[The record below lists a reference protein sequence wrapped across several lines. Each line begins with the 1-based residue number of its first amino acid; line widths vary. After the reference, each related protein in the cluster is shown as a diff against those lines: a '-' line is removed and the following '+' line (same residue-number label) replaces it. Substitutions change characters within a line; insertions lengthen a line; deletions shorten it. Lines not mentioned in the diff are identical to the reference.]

1 MEWNPAIEDPAR
13 VQSGRVCK
21 FKRGQYLLVAGAA
34 TLTALA
40 VERRTKFRI
49 GIMTSPTSAKG
60 RTAGPKKIRPV
71 TREDSAKSCAFPV
84 VAIGASA
91 GGLEAFRSF
100 LDAQNPASGMAF
112 VMIQH
117 LDPTHPSL
125 MQELLSIHTSMTV
138 AQATDG
144 APLEGNHVYLIPPGA
159 NLAVRDGLLRLT
171 KPTECRGARLPFDF
185 FLASLAESCGK
196 QAVCVLL
203 SGTGSDGSVGLIAI
217 KEKGGLV
224 IAQDPEEAEFDGMPR
239 SAIATGAVDVVAS
252 VADIPELIFARL
264 HGAASGT
271 TDAKKSAQITA
282 SSAFSEIIALLR
294 DKTGHDFSVYKEGTL
309 QRRLEHRMNAVRIET
324 PASYLKLL
332 REKPAEAE
340 KLRKDLLIGV
350 TQFFRGRPAFEFLSN
365 EIIPTLVNQQKD
377 QRAIRIWCPGCSTG
391 EEPYSLAMLFLEAF
405 EELKRPARLQIFASD
420 INADAVAFARDGLY
434 PKTIEA
440 DVAPDRLARFF
451 TKEDRQFRV
460 AHELRDC
467 VVFTVHDILA
477 DAPFSNIDLV
487 CCRNL
492 LIYLQPEAQHKIL
505 SFFHFA
511 LRDGGVL
518 FLGPSEMVGAGERFE
533 SISKKHRVY
542 RHVGRSRPGEVAFPA
557 GAQTVER
564 ILSATTTKPPS
575 SKRPADFEAL
585 SRRALNEGFSLCS
598 VLIDARQECLH
609 ISGTADKYLRV
620 PVGAASNDLLVMV
633 RDGLRPKLRAAIER
647 AKRDRAR
654 VIVTDAQL
662 DEDHDSS
669 TICIAIEPIK
679 TQVDGMLL
687 VSFLDASFA
696 NPRTDRLTAST
707 PAGGA
712 HVAELERRFAEVTAE
727 LEGALRDLD
736 VAKEEQRRI
745 SEQAMSLNEEA
756 QSTNEE
762 LVTSKEELQSVNEEL
777 TALNSQLHET
787 LERQRNTSND
797 LQNILESSGIATI
810 FLDEDLRIH
819 FFTPAAMSLFRV
831 ISRDIGRPLADFT
844 SLANDGDLIRDAS
857 IVLDEHRTIEREVTT
872 LNGVWYNRVILPYR
886 THDGLVEGVVIT
898 FTNITEKKRAA
909 EALTTATQAA
919 EQASVAKSRFLA
931 AASHDLR
938 QPLQTIRLLQ
948 GLLANKCA
956 DPELQ
961 ALLKRLDATVGVM
974 SGMLNTLL
982 DINQLEAGVIH
993 ADVESF
999 PLSELFEH
1007 LDADFGYHMRAQGL
1021 EWRVVS
1027 SPCVVRSDPRLLEQI
1042 LRNLLSN
1049 AVKFTTRG
1057 RVLLGRRRRG
1067 KMMRIE
1073 VWDTGPGIPE
1083 EHRQAI
1089 FEEFH
1094 QINNPARERSK
1105 GLGLGLAI
1113 VERLANLL
1121 GHPIDVKS
1129 RPGHGSMFS
1138 ISVPIESTAPVAFG
1152 SPSGKLRVEPAQ
1164 GNAAILVI
1172 EDDPTIRELL
1182 EMLLLDAGCRPLGAA
1197 DGVVALASSERP
1209 DLIVAD
1215 FNLPN
1220 GPNGVEVIA
1229 QLREKFQREI
1239 PAIVITGDIST
1250 QTLRAI
1256 ASLRCTHLGKP
1267 VETAELLRVV
1277 TNLLAPSKPEAKT
1290 ETKAMAPREPSSSTL
1305 FVVDD
1310 DPGLRDA
1317 VREMLESH
1325 GWDVE
1330 TFESCEAFLAALR
1343 PGRRGCLVIDA
1354 VLPGMDG
1361 LELLARLK
1369 ADGIALPSVMI
1380 TGHGDVSMAVKAMRA
1395 GASDFIEKPFGQE
1408 ELVASIKHALEPTPE
1423 SAPEQAR
1430 RTAAA
1435 AHLEGLTK
1443 RQRQILG
1450 LVLAGAP
1457 SKNIAADLGISQRT
1471 VENHRAA
1478 IMRKTGSRNI
1488 PALIRLA
1495 VAAD

>member
-1 MEWNPAIEDPAR
+1 
-13 VQSGRVCK
+13 
-21 FKRGQYLLVAGAA
+21 
-34 TLTALA
+34 
-40 VERRTKFRI
+40 
-49 GIMTSPTSAKG
+49 MTSPTSAKG
-60 RTAGPKKIRPV
+60 PRAGPKNIRV
-71 TREDSAKSCAFPV
+71 FSREDSDKRCAFPI

-144 APLEGNHVYLIPPGA
+144 APLERNHVYLIPPGA
-159 NLAVRDGLLRLT
+159 NLAVREGLLRLS
-171 KPTECRGARLPFDF
+171 KPTERRGARLPFDF
-185 FLASLAESCGK
+185 FLASLAEACGK
-196 QAVCVLL
+196 QAVCVVL
-203 SGTGSDGSVGLIAI
+203 SGTGSDGSVGLVAI

-252 VADIPELIFARL
+252 VADISELILARL
-264 HGAASGT
+264 HGAAPAT
-271 TDAKKSAQITA
+271 AEATKPAPVPASAEI
-282 SSAFSEIIALLR
+282 SEIIALLR
-294 DKTGHDFSVYKEGTL
+294 DKTGHDFSAYKQATL

-324 PASYLKLL
+324 PATYLKLL
-332 REKPAEAE
+332 REKPAEAGL
-340 KLRKDLLIGV
+340 LRKDLLIGV

-365 EIIPTLVNQQKD
+365 EIIPDLVNQQKD
-377 QRAIRIWCPGCSTG
+377 QRTIRIWCPGCSTG

-492 LIYLQPEAQHKIL
+492 FIYLQPEAQHKIL

-518 FLGPSEMVGAGERFE
+518 FLGPSEMVGSGERFE
-533 SISKKHRVY
+533 AISKKHRVY

-564 ILSATTTKPPS
+564 IPSATAAKALS
-575 SKRPADFEAL
+575 DRAADFDAL
-585 SRRALNEGFSLCS
+585 SRRALNASFSLCS

-662 DEDHDSS
+662 DQDHDSS
-669 TICIAIEPIK
+669 TICIAVEPVK
-679 TQVDGMLL
+679 MQVDGMLF

-696 NPRTDRLTAST
+696 NPRADRLAAST
-707 PAGGA
+707 PADGA
-712 HVAELERRFAEVTAE
+712 LVAELERRFAEVTAE
-727 LEGALRDLD
+727 LEVALRDLD

-810 FLDEDLRIH
+810 FLDEDLRIR

-919 EQASVAKSRFLA
+919 EQASLAKSRFLA

-961 ALLKRLDATVGVM
+961 SLLKRLDATVGVM

-1057 RVLLGRRRRG
+1057 KVLLGRRRRG
-1067 KMMRIE
+1067 NMMRIE

-1138 ISVPIESTAPVAFG
+1138 ISVPIDSAAPVAFG
-1152 SPSGKLRVEPAQ
+1152 SASGKLGVEPAQ
-1164 GNAAILVI
+1164 GNASILVI

-1277 TNLLAPSKPEAKT
+1277 TNLLAASKTEAKT
-1290 ETKAMAPREPSSSTL
+1290 ETKTMAPSEPSPSTL

-1325 GWDVE
+1325 GWYVE
-1330 TFESCEAFLAALR
+1330 TFGSCEAFLAALR

-1361 LELLARLK
+1361 FELLARLK
-1369 ADGIALPSVMI
+1369 ADGIALPSIMI

-1395 GASDFIEKPFGQE
+1395 GASDFIEKPFRHE
-1408 ELVASIKHALEPTPE
+1408 ELVTSIRHALEPTPE

>member
-1 MEWNPAIEDPAR
+1 M
-13 VQSGRVCK
+13 
-21 FKRGQYLLVAGAA
+21 
-34 TLTALA
+34 
-40 VERRTKFRI
+40 
-49 GIMTSPTSAKG
+49 
-60 RTAGPKKIRPV
+60 KKSHPI
-71 TREDSAKSCAFPV
+71 
-84 VAIGASA
+84 
-91 GGLEAFRSF
+91 
-100 LDAQNPASGMAF
+100 PASG
-112 VMIQH
+112 
-117 LDPTHPSL
+117 
-125 MQELLSIHTSMTV
+125 E
-138 AQATDG
+138 
-144 APLEGNHVYLIPPGA
+144 
-159 NLAVRDGLLRLT
+159 
-171 KPTECRGARLPFDF
+171 
-185 FLASLAESCGK
+185 
-196 QAVCVLL
+196 
-203 SGTGSDGSVGLIAI
+203 
-217 KEKGGLV
+217 
-224 IAQDPEEAEFDGMPR
+224 
-239 SAIATGAVDVVAS
+239 
-252 VADIPELIFARL
+252 
-264 HGAASGT
+264 
-271 TDAKKSAQITA
+271 
-282 SSAFSEIIALLR
+282 FSEILALLR
-294 DKTGHDFSVYKEGTL
+294 DKTGHDFSVYKEATL
-309 QRRLEHRMNAVRIET
+309 QRRLAHRMNLVRIET

-340 KLRKDLLIGV
+340 LLRKDLLIGV
-350 TQFFRGRPAFEFLSN
+350 TQFFRGRPAFDYLSN
-365 EIIPTLVNQQKD
+365 EIIPNLVNQQKD
-377 QRAIRIWCPGCSTG
+377 RRAIRIWCPGCSTG

-420 INADAVAFARDGLY
+420 INAHAVAFARDGLY
-434 PKTIEA
+434 PNTIEA
-440 DVAPDRLARFF
+440 DIAPDRLARFF
-451 TKEDRQFRV
+451 TREDNQYRV

-518 FLGPSEMVGAGERFE
+518 FLGPSEIVGSGERFE

-542 RHVGRSRPGEVAFPA
+542 RHAGRSRPGEVAFPA

-564 ILSATTTKPPS
+564 IPLATTAKPPS
-575 SKRPADFEAL
+575 DRAVDFDAL
-585 SRRALNEGFSLCS
+585 SRRALNDSFSLCS

-662 DEDHDSS
+662 EKDLDPS
-669 TICIAIEPIK
+669 TICIAVEPVK
-679 TQVDGMLL
+679 RHDDGMLL
-687 VSFLDASFA
+687 VSFLDGSFA
-696 NPRTDRLTAST
+696 NPRTNGSVALN
-707 PAGGA
+707 PADGA
-712 HVAELERRFAEVTAE
+712 HVAELERRLTEVTAE
-727 LEGALRDLD
+727 LECAVHDLD
-736 VAKEEQRRI
+736 SAKEEQRRI

-810 FLDEDLRIH
+810 FLDEELKIR
-819 FFTPAAMSLFRV
+819 FFTPAAMYLFRV
-831 ISRDIGRPLADFT
+831 ISTDIGRPLADFT
-844 SLANDGDLIRDAS
+844 SLANDSDLIRDAS

-872 LNGVWYNRVILPYR
+872 HSGVWYNRLILPYR

-909 EALTTATQAA
+909 EALAAATQAA

-948 GLLANKCA
+948 GLLANKSN
-956 DPELQ
+956 DSELQ
-961 ALLKRLDATVGVM
+961 TLLKRLDATVGVM

-999 PLSELFEH
+999 PLSELFER

-1027 SPCVVRSDPRLLEQI
+1027 SACVVRSDPRLLEQI

-1057 RVLLGRRRRG
+1057 KVLLGRRRRG

-1073 VWDTGPGIPE
+1073 VWDTGPGITE
-1083 EHRQAI
+1083 ENRQAI

-1129 RPGHGSMFS
+1129 RPGRGSMFS
-1138 ISVPIESTAPVAFG
+1138 ISVPIEPPAPAAFG
-1152 SPSGKLRVEPAQ
+1152 SRPGKLGVEPAQ
-1164 GNAAILVI
+1164 SNASILVV
-1172 EDDPTIRELL
+1172 EDDPMIRELL
-1182 EMLLLDAGCRPLGAA
+1182 EMLLREAGHRPLGAA
-1197 DGVVALASSERP
+1197 DGVVALASTERP

-1229 QLREKFQREI
+1229 QLREKFQHEI

-1256 ASLRCTHLGKP
+1256 ADLGSTHLDKP

-1277 TNLLAPSKPEAKT
+1277 TNLLAASTP
-1290 ETKAMAPREPSSSTL
+1290 MATLEPAVSASRGLSPGTI

-1310 DPGLRDA
+1310 DPGVRDA

-1330 TFESCEAFLAALR
+1330 TFNSCEGFLGALR
-1343 PGRRGCLVIDA
+1343 PGRHGCLVIDA
-1354 VLPGMDG
+1354 VLPGMNG
-1361 LELLARLK
+1361 FELLARLK
-1369 ADGIALPSVMI
+1369 ADSIALPSIMI
-1380 TGHGDVSMAVKAMRA
+1380 TGHGDVSMAVRAMRA
-1395 GASDFIEKPFGQE
+1395 GASDFIEKPFGHE
-1408 ELVASIKHALEPTPE
+1408 ELLASIKHALEQTPE
-1423 SAPEQAR
+1423 LAPEQAR
-1430 RTAAA
+1430 RMAAT
-1435 AHLEGLTK
+1435 AHLEGLTT

-1450 LVLAGAP
+1450 LVLAGHP